1 MSTDITASSLTDKII
16 EAILSVVGHIPSSTE
31 AQSADPDGRA
41 QRTVGNAS
49 IKAATVSA
57 VLSIPP
63 GPLGMLTIVPDL
75 IAIWKIQA
83 QMVADIAAEYG
94 KSAKLT
100 RESMIYCLFK
110 HAAAQAV
117 RDLAVRVGGRLL
129 IKRPALRVIQQT
141 LAKVTVKITQR
152 AAGKAISRWLP
163 IISTIGVGAYAYYD
177 TAQVGQ
183 TAMDLFS
190 SEFDVEAESTVTA
203 TSALNS

>member
-1 MSTDITASSLTDKII
+1 MSAEITDSSLVQRII
-16 EAILSVVGHIPSSTE
+16 DAILSVVAQIPASSESQT
-31 AQSADPDGRA
+31 DHPDALVQGTISKA
-41 QRTVGNAS
+41 A

-63 GPLGMLTIVPDL
+63 GPIGILTIVPDL
-75 IAIWKIQA
+75 IAIWRIQA
-83 QMVADIAAEYG
+83 QMVADIAAAYG
-94 KSAKLT
+94 KTAKLT

-110 HAAAQAV
+110 HAAAQAM

-183 TAMDLFS
+183 TAKDLFS
-190 SEFDVEAESTVTA
+190 SDFDVEVQPADECES
-203 TSALNS
+203 SAS